1 MKRLLAILLLLLT
14 CATLAVAQKMEVKIL
29 NRQSRDTDYS
39 YVVPGRTFSSSAG
52 NTNCYA
58 GSSNVNCSGTT
69 TTSSYT
75 TAPQAVSYSVTGAT
89 FSLLLPDGRLAV
101 VNCVSKFQ
109 ERMAGP
115 RGNHRSCRTPLVDN
129 IEADF
134 NGKNAK
140 LKWPV
145 SLDGKK
151 CESET
156 YKILAVLD
164 KPNEK

>member
-1 MKRLLAILLLLLT
+1 MKCLLASLLLLPFCVT
-14 CATLAVAQKMEVKIL
+14 VAFSQKMGVKIV
-29 NRQSRDTDYS
+29 NRQSGDTDYS
-39 YVVPGRTFSSSAG
+39 YVVPGRTFSSSTG
-52 NTNCYA
+52 NANCYA
-58 GSSNVNCSGTT
+58 GSSNVNCSGITR
-69 TTSSYT
+69 TSGYT
-75 TAPQAVSYSVTGAT
+75 TAPHPVSYSVTGAT
-89 FSLLLPDGRLAV
+89 LSLLLPDGRMAV

-151 CESET
+151 FESET